1 VDPFGGLLMTSTL
14 MSSLLILPYLLLGL
28 GFPYIVLRL
37 RDAQNRR
44 PDPQLGFKAAM
55 YFFYSIALFLILTA
69 LTIFVVDFLMELDTG
84 GMLGGRRQGFQ
95 GFQGGR
101 QREPFPNPTQR
112 IALAILTSGAVFLVL
127 HLVVILTLTKERGP
141 SLARRTFLGWRL
153 AVHGIVVM
161 FGVTGL
167 LVILFQKSDFPAD
180 ELRRFFIG
188 LLIVWLP
195 SWFLHLVLLRV
206 SSPTPTDP
214 PRIDLGGEE
223 L

>member
-1 VDPFGGLLMTSTL
+1 

-44 PDPQLGFKAAM
+44 PDPQLGFKAALH
-55 YFFYSIALFLILTA
+55 FFFSIAFFLILTA
-69 LTIFVVDFLMELDTG
+69 LTILVVDFLMELDPG
-84 GMLGGRRQGFQ
+84 GLLGGRRQGFQ
-95 GFQGGR
+95 GFQPAR

-112 IALAILTSGAVFLVL
+112 IALAFLTSGVLFLVV
-127 HLVVILTLTKERGP
+127 HLVLILTLTRERGP
-141 SLARRTFLGWRL
+141 SLVRRTFLGWRL

-161 FGVTGL
+161 FAVTGL
-167 LVILFQKSDFPAD
+167 LVILFQKSDVATD
-180 ELRRFFIG
+180 QVQRFFIG

-195 SWFLHLVLLRV
+195 SWFLHVVLMRV
-206 SSPTPTDP
+206 SSPAPSDPT
-214 PRIDLGGEE
+214 RIDLGSDLGGDD